1 MNKDKEYF
9 INWLEKISLK
19 ISLIKSSQN
28 NYKRFFQKNTEEKIE
43 MFKSNYSFGLDIIMN
58 VH

>member
-19 ISLIKSSQN
+19 ICLIKNSQN
-28 NYKRFFQKNTEEKIE
+28 NYKRFFQKNMEKKLKCLNLIIV
-43 MFKSNYSFGLDIIMN
+43 FGLNIITS
-58 VH
+58 VR

>member
-19 ISLIKSSQN
+19 IYLIKNSQK

-43 MFKSNYSFGLDIIMN
+43 MFKSNYSF
-58 VH
+58 